1 MYRKMNF
8 KILAIGFFFVAFAV
22 NLNAQDSPNG
32 IPLEPDDPIVEQ
44 TYWNRTGNPL
54 FVGSGNKLGSTNAF
68 PIQIVTSNTP
78 RIFVTASGMVGI
90 NTTAPLQKLHV
101 MDGNI
106 LISRSRQGKGSSEL
120 GSTNGTLYFGD
131 VVSASHPY
139 GKWGI
144 EYVSSAEEGYGLN
157 FWKPAVPG
165 QIHGNHFLF
174 LSDNG
179 NVGVGTKN
187 PQAKL
192 HIQDGT
198 SQDANILLA
207 STGTNKSVI
216 QFRTNATNITVGSD
230 NVMRFNATSM
240 QFNPS
245 SQMVVNGNFKVT
257 GNIVLS
263 GLSGATTKILTIG
276 SNGRLSTADIP
287 ETADNLG
294 NHTATQNLNLN
305 GKKIVNGASST
316 DGIFVSTSGSVGI
329 GTSNP
334 LYKLSVNGTIL
345 AKEIRVNEDA
355 SYWPDFVFDKDY
367 ELMSISEVKQFVSKH
382 KHLPSVPSAADI
394 DGKDVS
400 LGEMNRIL
408 LQKIEELTLYIID
421 LQRQIDEMKQHNE
434 ERE

>member
-1 MYRKMNF
+1 MYRKKNF

-78 RIFVTASGMVGI
+78 RIFVTAAGMVGI

-131 VVSASHPY
+131 IVSASHPY

-144 EYVSSAEEGYGLN
+144 EYVSSEEEGYGLN

-165 QIHGNHFLF
+165 QTHGNYFLF

-230 NVMRFNATSM
+230 NVMRFNATTM

-276 SNGRLSTADIP
+276 SNGQLSTADIP

-305 GKKIVNGASST
+305 GKKIVNGTAGT
-316 DGIFVSTSGSVGI
+316 GGIFVSTNGDVGVN
-329 GTSNP
+329 TNQP
-334 LYKLSVNGTIL
+334 QAKLAVNGDVL
-345 AKEIRVNEDA
+345 AKEVRVSIA
-355 SYWPDFVFDKDY
+355 STNWPDYVFSSEY
-367 ELMSISEVKQFVSKH
+367 EMMSLGELEKYINEH
-382 KHLPSVPSAADI
+382 RHLPGVPSAAEVDERGDI
-394 DGKDVS
+394 D
-400 LGEMNRIL
+400 LGAMNAIL
-408 LQKIEELTLYIID
+408 LQKIEEMTLRMI
-421 LQRQIDEMKQHNE
+421 EMEKRMKEFEKNTK
-434 ERE
+434 

>member
-1 MYRKMNF
+1 MNF

-78 RIFVTASGMVGI
+78 RIFVTAAGMVGI

-131 VVSASHPY
+131 IVSASHPY

-144 EYVSSAEEGYGLN
+144 EYVSNEEEGYGLN

-165 QIHGNHFLF
+165 QTHGNYFLF

-276 SNGRLSTADIP
+276 SNGHLSTADIP

-305 GKKIVNGASST
+305 GKKIVNGTAGT
-316 DGIFVSTSGSVGI
+316 GGIFVSTNGDVGVN
-329 GTSNP
+329 TNQP
-334 LYKLSVNGTIL
+334 QAKLAVNGDVL
-345 AKEIRVNEDA
+345 AKEVRVSIA
-355 SYWPDFVFDKDY
+355 STNWPDYVFSSEY
-367 ELMSISEVKQFVSKH
+367 EMMSLGELEKYINEH
-382 KHLPSVPSAADI
+382 RHLPGVPSAAEVDERGDI
-394 DGKDVS
+394 D
-400 LGEMNRIL
+400 LGAMNAIL
-408 LQKIEELTLYIID
+408 LQKIEEMTLRMI
-421 LQRQIDEMKQHNE
+421 EMEKRMKEFEKNTK
-434 ERE
+434 

>member
-1 MYRKMNF
+1 MYRKKNF

-78 RIFVTASGMVGI
+78 RIFVTAAGMVGI

-131 VVSASHPY
+131 IVSASHPY

-144 EYVSSAEEGYGLN
+144 EYVSSEEEGYGLN

-165 QIHGNHFLF
+165 QTHGNYFLF

-230 NVMRFNATSM
+230 NVMRFNATNM

-276 SNGRLSTADIP
+276 SNGQLSTADIP

-305 GKKIVNGASST
+305 GKKIVNGTAGT
-316 DGIFVSTSGSVGI
+316 GGIFVSTNGDVGVN
-329 GTSNP
+329 TNQP
-334 LYKLSVNGTIL
+334 QAKLAVNGDVL
-345 AKEIRVNEDA
+345 AKEVRVSIA
-355 SYWPDFVFDKDY
+355 STNWPDYVFSSEY
-367 ELMSISEVKQFVSKH
+367 EMMSLGELEKYINEH
-382 KHLPSVPSAADI
+382 RHLPGVPSAAEVDERGDI
-394 DGKDVS
+394 D
-400 LGEMNRIL
+400 LGAMNAIL
-408 LQKIEELTLYIID
+408 LQKIEEMTLRMI
-421 LQRQIDEMKQHNE
+421 EMEKRMKEFEKNTK
-434 ERE
+434 

>member
-1 MYRKMNF
+1 MNF

-78 RIFVTASGMVGI
+78 RIFVTAAGMVGI

-131 VVSASHPY
+131 IVSASHPY

-144 EYVSSAEEGYGLN
+144 EYVSSEEDGYGLN

-165 QIHGNHFLF
+165 QTHGNYFLF

-276 SNGRLSTADIP
+276 SNGQLSTADIP

-305 GKKIVNGASST
+305 GKKIVNGTAGT
-316 DGIFVSTSGSVGI
+316 GGIFVSTNGDVGVN
-329 GTSNP
+329 TNQP
-334 LYKLSVNGTIL
+334 QAKLAVNGDVL
-345 AKEIRVNEDA
+345 AKEVRVSIA
-355 SYWPDFVFDKDY
+355 STNWPDYVFSSEY
-367 ELMSISEVKQFVSKH
+367 EMMSLGELEKYINEH
-382 KHLPSVPSAADI
+382 RHLPGVPSAAEVDERGDI
-394 DGKDVS
+394 D
-400 LGEMNRIL
+400 LGAMNAIL
-408 LQKIEELTLYIID
+408 LQKIEEMTLRMI
-421 LQRQIDEMKQHNE
+421 EMEKRMKEFEKNTK
-434 ERE
+434 

>member
-1 MYRKMNF
+1 MNF

-32 IPLEPDDPIVEQ
+32 IPLEPEEPIVEQ
-44 TYWNRTGNPL
+44 TYWNRTGNL
-54 FVGSGNKLGSTNAF
+54 LSAITGNKLGSTNAF

-78 RIFVTASGMVGI
+78 RIFVTAAGMVGI

-131 VVSASHPY
+131 IVSASHPF

-165 QIHGNHFLF
+165 QTHGNYFLF

-276 SNGRLSTADIP
+276 SNGQLSTADIP

-305 GKKIVNGASST
+305 GKKIVNGTAGT
-316 DGIFVSTSGSVGI
+316 GGIFVSTNGDVGVN
-329 GTSNP
+329 TNQP
-334 LYKLSVNGTIL
+334 QAKLAVNGDVL
-345 AKEIRVNEDA
+345 AKEVRVSIA
-355 SYWPDFVFDKDY
+355 STNWPDYVFSSEY
-367 ELMSISEVKQFVSKH
+367 EMMSLGELEKYINEH
-382 KHLPSVPSAADI
+382 RHLPGVPSAAEVDERGDI
-394 DGKDVS
+394 D
-400 LGEMNRIL
+400 LGAMNAIL
-408 LQKIEELTLYIID
+408 LQKIEEMTLRMI
-421 LQRQIDEMKQHNE
+421 EMEKRMKEFEKNTK
-434 ERE
+434 

>member
-78 RIFVTASGMVGI
+78 RIFVTAAGMVGI

-131 VVSASHPY
+131 IVSASHPY

-144 EYVSSAEEGYGLN
+144 EYVSNEEEGYGLN

-165 QIHGNHFLF
+165 QTHGNYFLF

-276 SNGRLSTADIP
+276 SNGHLSTADIP

-305 GKKIVNGASST
+305 GKKIVNGTAGT
-316 DGIFVSTSGSVGI
+316 GGIFVSTNGDVGVN
-329 GTSNP
+329 TNQP
-334 LYKLSVNGTIL
+334 QAKLAVNGDVL
-345 AKEIRVNEDA
+345 AKEVRVSIA
-355 SYWPDFVFDKDY
+355 STNWPDYVFSSEY
-367 ELMSISEVKQFVSKH
+367 EMMSLGELEKYINEH
-382 KHLPSVPSAADI
+382 RHLPGVPSAAEVDERGDI
-394 DGKDVS
+394 D
-400 LGEMNRIL
+400 LGAMNAIL
-408 LQKIEELTLYIID
+408 LQKIEEMTLRMI
-421 LQRQIDEMKQHNE
+421 EMEKRMKEFEKNTK
-434 ERE
+434 

>member
-1 MYRKMNF
+1 M
-8 KILAIGFFFVAFAV
+8 
-22 NLNAQDSPNG
+22 
-32 IPLEPDDPIVEQ
+32 
-44 TYWNRTGNPL
+44 
-54 FVGSGNKLGSTNAF
+54 
-68 PIQIVTSNTP
+68 
-78 RIFVTASGMVGI
+78 
-90 NTTAPLQKLHV
+90 
-101 MDGNI
+101 
-106 LISRSRQGKGSSEL
+106 
-120 GSTNGTLYFGD
+120 
-131 VVSASHPY
+131 SASHPY

-144 EYVSSAEEGYGLN
+144 EYVSSEEEGYGLN

-165 QIHGNHFLF
+165 QTHGNYFLF

-276 SNGRLSTADIP
+276 SNGQLSTADIP

-305 GKKIVNGASST
+305 DKKIVNGASST

-367 ELMSISEVKQFVSKH
+367 ELMSLSEVKQFVSKH

-421 LQRQIDEMKQHNE
+421 LQKQIDEMKQHRE
-434 ERE
+434 ERK

>member
-1 MYRKMNF
+1 MYRKKNF

-78 RIFVTASGMVGI
+78 RIFVTAAGMVGI

-131 VVSASHPY
+131 IVSASHPY

-144 EYVSSAEEGYGLN
+144 EYVSSEEEGYGLN

-165 QIHGNHFLF
+165 QTHGNYFLF

-187 PQAKL
+187 PQAKM

-230 NVMRFNATSM
+230 NVMRFNATNM

-276 SNGRLSTADIP
+276 SNGQLSTADIP

-305 GKKIVNGASST
+305 GKKIVNGTAGT
-316 DGIFVSTSGSVGI
+316 GGIFVSTNGDVGVN
-329 GTSNP
+329 TNQP
-334 LYKLSVNGTIL
+334 QAKLAVNGDVL
-345 AKEIRVNEDA
+345 AKEVRVSIA
-355 SYWPDFVFDKDY
+355 STNWPDYVFSSEY
-367 ELMSISEVKQFVSKH
+367 EMMSLGELEKYINEH
-382 KHLPSVPSAADI
+382 RHLPGVPSAAEVDERGDI
-394 DGKDVS
+394 D
-400 LGEMNRIL
+400 LGAMNAIL
-408 LQKIEELTLYIID
+408 LQKIEEMTLRMI
-421 LQRQIDEMKQHNE
+421 EMEKRMKEFEKNTK
-434 ERE
+434 

>member
-1 MYRKMNF
+1 MNF

-78 RIFVTASGMVGI
+78 RIFVTAAGMVGI

-131 VVSASHPY
+131 IVSASHPF

-165 QIHGNHFLF
+165 QIHGSHFLF
-174 LSDNG
+174 LSDDG
-179 NVGVGTKN
+179 NVGIGTKN

-276 SNGRLSTADIP
+276 SNGQLSTADIP

-305 GKKIVNGASST
+305 GKKIVNGTAGT
-316 DGIFVSTSGSVGI
+316 GGIFVSTNGDVGVN
-329 GTSNP
+329 TNQP
-334 LYKLSVNGTIL
+334 QAKLAVNGDVL
-345 AKEIRVNEDA
+345 AKEVRVSIA
-355 SYWPDFVFDKDY
+355 STNWPDYVFSSEY
-367 ELMSISEVKQFVSKH
+367 EMMSLGELEKYINEH
-382 KHLPSVPSAADI
+382 RHLPGVPSAAEVDERGDI
-394 DGKDVS
+394 D
-400 LGEMNRIL
+400 LGAMNAIL
-408 LQKIEELTLYIID
+408 LQKIEEMTLRMI
-421 LQRQIDEMKQHNE
+421 EMEKRMKEFEKNTK
-434 ERE
+434 